1 MAARCISCVIARSRS
16 RGLRRGNP
24 RLLNE
29 GRQQRMAASFV
40 NEYGL
45 PRQDL
50 AVLPRNDTLKDSLT
64 PVFSAIGFH
73 TNKFV
78 FAADR
83 DLYHRTRTRAFFFSP
98 ALRGSRM
105 PPYARETEKC
115 AQRRQALPVLV
126 NELAAGAL
134 VRIPQKHFAPRR
146 VRLLPAGAPRREK
159 FFKNLSQTFT
169 KPALCSV
176 YTDGNGSFRGD
187 PPAIMIENSD
197 ERSAQCTTDS
207 ILTPT

>member
-24 RLLNE
+24 RPLNE

-83 DLYHRTRTRAFFFSP
+83 DLYHRTRTLPFSFPPPSAEPDATVRAGN
-98 ALRGSRM
+98 RKMR
-105 PPYARETEKC
+105 TEKTSTFC
-115 AQRRQALPVLV
+115 LGERTCRRRACPNSAETLR
-126 NELAAGAL
+126 AKA
-134 VRIPQKHFAPRR
+134 RSSFARGGSP
-146 VRLLPAGAPRREK
+146 PREK

-197 ERSAQCTTDS
+197 ERSARCTTDL